1 MSIYNKIRIIF
12 VVSFLF
18 VTAFFASTFYI
29 EKSKHIQSIEK
40 RYVRTALFLQKHFRQ
55 SMHREQRVDFSE
67 DTVKLYL
74 KESNFR
80 QVNRKNKAHLLKHAV
95 VIKKRKILRAKMEIL
110 RVKDKL
116 YLSLENHRFHVLLRD
131 KEKREF
137 PFELLLGYLATLVF
151 LLGLYIW
158 LTRSLKPLKAL
169 QSKIEEVGKGDLSV
183 SFKSEKS
190 DEIAQVS
197 NAFDTALRKLESL
210 IDSRQ
215 LFLQKHFRQ
224 NMYRDEDVDFSEDTV
239 KLYLKESNFRQV
251 KSENKEHILK
261 YAKVIKK
268 RKVLRSKMEILK
280 VKDKRYFL
288 LDNHRFHILLKDK
301 EKNEFPFALLLGYI
315 ASLVFLLGLYVWLTR
330 SLKPLK
336 TLQSKIGEVAKGD
349 LAVSFKSNKSD
360 EIAQVSNA
368 FDDALRKLESL
379 IDSRQLFLRAIM
391 HELKT
396 PIGKG
401 KILNTFLEEEKL
413 KEGYEEV
420 FERLELLLN
429 EFAKIEQMLSANY
442 EVKLAKYNAKDLVD
456 QALELM
462 ILDDETLEN
471 HVTVVEKS
479 PLILSTDF
487 TLFPLAIKNLIDNA
501 MKYGKEHKVEI
512 VIDKNGISV
521 LSSGV
526 QFTED
531 IESYYQPFH
540 AKGKGLGLG
549 LYIVHNSLEMLK
561 LELDYHYKD
570 EKNNFTIRV

>member
-29 EKSKHIQSIEK
+29 EKSKHIQTIEK

-55 SMHREQRVDFSE
+55 SMHRDEAVDFSE

-80 QVNRKNKAHLLKHAV
+80 KVNPK
-95 VIKKRKILRAKMEIL
+95 
-110 RVKDKL
+110 
-116 YLSLENHRFHVLLRD
+116 
-131 KEKREF
+131 
-137 PFELLLGYLATLVF
+137 
-151 LLGLYIW
+151 
-158 LTRSLKPLKAL
+158 
-169 QSKIEEVGKGDLSV
+169 
-183 SFKSEKS
+183 
-190 DEIAQVS
+190 
-197 NAFDTALRKLESL
+197 
-210 IDSRQ
+210 
-215 LFLQKHFRQ
+215 
-224 NMYRDEDVDFSEDTV
+224 
-239 KLYLKESNFRQV
+239 
-251 KSENKEHILK
+251 NKEHVLK
-261 YAKVIKK
+261 YAKIMKK
-268 RKVLRSKMEILK
+268 RKVLRSKMSILR

-301 EKNEFPFALLLGYI
+301 EKGEFPFALLLGYI
-315 ASLVFLLGLYVWLTR
+315 VSLVFLLGLYMWLTR

-336 TLQSKIGEVAKGD
+336 TLQNKIEEVGKGD
-349 LAVSFKSNKSD
+349 LSVSFKSTKSD

-368 FDDALRKLESL
+368 FDIALRKLESL

-401 KILNTFLEEEKL
+401 KILNAFLEEEKL

-420 FERLELLLN
+420 FSRLELLLN

-462 ILDDETLEN
+462 ILDDETLEEQ
-471 HVTVVEKS
+471 VTVVEKS
-479 PLILSTDF
+479 QLVLSTDF
-487 TLFPLAIKNLIDNA
+487 ILFPLALKNLIDNA
-501 MKYGKEHKVEI
+501 MKYGSDHKVEI
-512 VIDKNGISV
+512 IIDNKGISV

-526 QFTED
+526 QFTD
-531 IESYYQPFH
+531 NIESYYQPFH
-540 AKGKGLGLG
+540 TKGKGLGLG

-561 LELDYHYKD
+561 LMLDYRYED
-570 EKNNFTIRV
+570 GKNSFTIIA

>member
-29 EKSKHIQSIEK
+29 EKSKHIQTIEK

-55 SMHREQRVDFSE
+55 SMHKDEHVDFSE
-67 DTVKLYL
+67 DTVRLYL

-80 QVNRKNKAHLLKHAV
+80 KVNPVNKERVLKYAK
-95 VIKKRKILRAKMEIL
+95 VIKKRKILRSKMKIL

-116 YLSLENHRFHVLLRD
+116 YLSLNNHRFHVLL
-131 KEKREF
+131 
-137 PFELLLGYLATLVF
+137 
-151 LLGLYIW
+151 
-158 LTRSLKPLKAL
+158 
-169 QSKIEEVGKGDLSV
+169 
-183 SFKSEKS
+183 
-190 DEIAQVS
+190 
-197 NAFDTALRKLESL
+197 
-210 IDSRQ
+210 
-215 LFLQKHFRQ
+215 
-224 NMYRDEDVDFSEDTV
+224 
-239 KLYLKESNFRQV
+239 
-251 KSENKEHILK
+251 
-261 YAKVIKK
+261 
-268 RKVLRSKMEILK
+268 
-280 VKDKRYFL
+280 
-288 LDNHRFHILLKDK
+288 KDK
-301 EKNEFPFALLLGYI
+301 EQHGFPFVLLLGYI

-336 TLQSKIGEVAKGD
+336 TLQSQIEEVAQGD
-349 LAVSFKSNKSD
+349 LSVSFKSDKSD

-401 KILNTFLEEEKL
+401 KILNAFLEEEKL

-420 FERLELLLN
+420 FSRLELLLN

-442 EVKLAKYNAKDLVD
+442 EVKLVKYNAKDLVE

-462 ILDDETLEN
+462 ILDNETLEKQ
-471 HVTVVEKS
+471 VIVQEKS

-487 TLFPLAIKNLIDNA
+487 TLFPLALKNLIDNA
-501 MKYGKEHKVEI
+501 MKYASNHKVEI
-512 VIDKNGISV
+512 VIDNKGISV

-526 QFTED
+526 QFTDD

-561 LELDYHYKD
+561 LKLDYHYMD
-570 EKNNFTIRV
+570 EKNNFTIKV